1 MNWLLSQ
8 VAHAV
13 DGRLVGADLAL
24 NGVSTDTRAIGPGQL
39 FIALSGDNFDAHD
52 FLAQAVASG
61 AAALLV
67 ADAAKLPAGV
77 PAVVV
82 ADTRLALGRLAAAW
96 RASFALPVIAVTGS
110 NGKTTTKEMI
120 AAILAAAFGD
130 AVLATRGNLNNDI
143 GLPLTLLG
151 LNATH
156 RAAVIEMGMNHPGEI
171 AYLAPI
177 GAPTVALVTN
187 AQRAHL
193 EGMGDLDEVAREKG
207 SLFAGLQP
215 NGIALVNGD
224 DCYAGLW
231 REMAGAHTV
240 RSFAIDHA
248 ADVHATVH
256 QHGLEMALELTAPEG
271 EAALHLRIPGRHNA
285 RNAVAAAA
293 ACLAAGVPMAAVVAG
308 LEAFSGV
315 KGRLQRRAGRKGAE
329 ILDDT
334 YNANPDSVRAGI
346 DVLASTIGR
355 KLFVLGD
362 MGEIGE
368 ASGQY
373 HDEIGGYAK
382 SQGIDR
388 LYALGEA
395 AQQAVRNFGEGAKH
409 YCHIDKLIAAV
420 DKELGPDTT
429 VLVKGSRFMKMERVA
444 DALTASSA
452 TDSTAAAVPPT
463 KPAGENH

>member
-8 VAHAV
+8 VAQAV
-13 DGRLVGADLAL
+13 DGRLAGADLAVA
-24 NGVSTDTRAIGPGQL
+24 GVSTDTRAIVPGQL
-39 FIALSGDNFDAHD
+39 FIALRGERFDAHD
-52 FLAQAVASG
+52 FLAPAVASG
-61 AAALLV
+61 AVALLV
-67 ADAAKLPAGV
+67 ADESKLPPGTS
-77 PAVVV
+77 AVIV

-96 RASFALPVIAVTGS
+96 RASFALPLIAVTGS

-120 AAILAAAFGD
+120 AAILQAQFGA
-130 AVLATRGNLNNDI
+130 AVLATRGNFNNDI

-151 LNATH
+151 LDAGH

-177 GAPTVALVTN
+177 GAPGVALITN

-207 SLFAGLQP
+207 SIFGGLGP
-215 NGIALVNGD
+215 NGVAVINAD
-224 DCYAGLW
+224 DAYAEAW
-231 REMAGAHTV
+231 REMAAPHAV
-240 RSFAIDHA
+240 RSFGIDHA
-248 ADVHATVH
+248 ADVQGKVL
-256 QHGLEMALELTAPEG
+256 QHGLETALELGAPEG
-271 EAALHLRIPGRHNA
+271 SAAIRLRIPGRHNA

-293 ACLAAGVPMAAVVAG
+293 ACLAAGLPMTAVVAG
-308 LEAFSGV
+308 LESFAGV
-315 KGRLQRRAGRKGAE
+315 KGRLQRRAGNKGAE

-346 DVLASTIGR
+346 DVLAATIGR
-355 KLFVLGD
+355 KLLVLGD

-382 SQGIDR
+382 SQGVDR
-388 LYALGEA
+388 LFALGEA

-409 YCHIDKLIAAV
+409 YCNVEKLIAAV

-444 DALTASSA
+444 DALVAGA
-452 TDSTAAAVPPT
+452 
-463 KPAGENH
+463 PAPEEKH